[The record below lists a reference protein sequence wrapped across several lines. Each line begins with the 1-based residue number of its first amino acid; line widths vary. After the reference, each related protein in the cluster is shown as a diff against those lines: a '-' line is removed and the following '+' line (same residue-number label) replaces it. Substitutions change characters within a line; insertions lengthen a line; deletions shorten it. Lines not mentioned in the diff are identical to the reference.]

1 MGVSNTND
9 IAGVLLVLF
18 IHQLVDNAF
27 TALIQG
33 NAEFLGEVVHRPNV
47 GAGLLRGGRVYMVN
61 DQRHAAGIK
70 DLLYADFAEHADSDG
85 SRHVMR
91 GDKAHLAGEILAGG
105 DMILA
110 SRFCQILF
118 NKVHLFCP
126 PGLSPADILR

>member
-1 MGVSNTND
+1 
-9 IAGVLLVLF
+9 
-18 IHQLVDNAF
+18 
-27 TALIQG
+27 
-33 NAEFLGEVVHRPNV
+33 
-47 GAGLLRGGRVYMVN
+47 MVN